1 MTPEHVILYSRMHVV
16 IYNVYNNIQ
25 YVMMCI
31 NVRDGFIAVLFYD
44 YTVTTDEFRK
54 LNLHIMMST
63 VAERAQD

>member
-31 NVRDGFIAVLFYD
+31 NVRHGFIAVLFYD
-44 YTVTTDEFRK
+44 YIVTTDEFCK